1 MANFLNE
8 ISFLIPDFLNLQRS
22 SFYTFLQQGIIDEF
36 QKKNPILIKKK
47 RIKII
52 FYPKFYQIEIPSN
65 NIDYCIAKSKTYAG
79 KLYIPIHL
87 I

>member
-22 SFYTFLQQGIIDEF
+22 SFYFFLRKGLIDEF
-36 QKKNPILIKKK
+36 EKKNPILIKKK
-47 RIKII
+47 RIKIL
-52 FYPKFYQIEIPSN
+52 FLPKFYQIETPLN
-65 NIDYCIAKSKTYAG
+65 TIDYCISQSRTYAG
-79 KLYIPIHL
+79 KLYIPIPG